1 MQQISGEWPE
11 AIWQLPLLSVQSI
24 YKARGE
30 DWQRWAKAGGLVI
43 PDEARMHHFSHVL
56 LAMEAAAWDQGVAF
70 VNDYM
75 LRPDDPQLVA
85 LPVHQLET
93 GDAFYFTCKRSRAHE
108 PAISRLR
115 QWLMMETRQ
124 SMPL

>member
-1 MQQISGEWPE
+1 
-11 AIWQLPLLSVQSI
+11 
-24 YKARGE
+24 
-30 DWQRWAKAGGLVI
+30 
-43 PDEARMHHFSHVL
+43 MHHFSHVL

-124 SMPL
+124 SMALQTKAQP